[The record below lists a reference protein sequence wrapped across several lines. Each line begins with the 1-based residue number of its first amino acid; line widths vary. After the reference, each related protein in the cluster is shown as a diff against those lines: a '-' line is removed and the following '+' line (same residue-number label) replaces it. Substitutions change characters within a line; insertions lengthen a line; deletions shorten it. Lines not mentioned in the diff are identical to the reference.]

1 MYLFIVEHVG
11 HFKKGRFI
19 FLRFNIINKYWV
31 EICGSAHPLA
41 AMTNKPKIHGVM
53 TEGGAIPTGGR
64 GGRRRGGK
72 GYSYMRKR
80 DVGTDLHGDTVVLG
94 F

>member
-41 AMTNKPKIHGVM
+41 AMTNKPKIHRVAA
-53 TEGGAIPTGGR
+53 EE
-64 GGRRRGGK
+64 
-72 GYSYMRKR
+72 
-80 DVGTDLHGDTVVLG
+80 
-94 F
+94 

>member
-1 MYLFIVEHVG
+1 MCGMMYIPYAG
-11 HFKKGRFI
+11 
-19 FLRFNIINKYWV
+19 
-31 EICGSAHPLA
+31 
-41 AMTNKPKIHGVM
+41 TNKPKIHGVM